1 MKTMADTL
9 CTLGAPITDESL
21 VLNLLHGLS
30 PHFDRV
36 TPILTSM
43 KSFPTFA
50 EVKNDLLLE
59 ELCLS
64 ATTTTAP
71 ATTLYSVPRATPSD
85 SGGSTSPSFGSIAL
99 WSSSS
104 AY

>member
-1 MKTMADTL
+1 
-9 CTLGAPITDESL
+9 

-30 PHFDRV
+30 PRFDRV

-71 ATTLYSVPRATPSD
+71 ATALYSVPRAAPSD
-85 SGGSTSPSFGSIAL
+85 SGGVTPGFQGSKTRARNNQQVC
-99 WSSSS
+99 
-104 AY
+104 